1 MTDAYDPGVCTHTC
15 HVYVVHVKIM
25 ISELF
30 TVYLT
35 KYILLH
41 TYIQP
46 NSLALCKDLR
56 GLFFVVMCVCA
67 WKIKNNILLHKKK
80 NRFFDFTLYMCV
92 DM

>member
-1 MTDAYDPGVCTHTC
+1 
-15 HVYVVHVKIM
+15 M

-41 TYIQP
+41 TYMYNRILWH
-46 NSLALCKDLR
+46 SAR
-56 GLFFVVMCVCA
+56 IYVVYLWHMCHMCVPLCA